1 MPDSQLDRDLSALGV
16 LARKSADAVEVAL
29 ATLPASQRAALRGHL
44 SAAVLT
50 IIAGAYAEDRQRYR
64 SLDPASPPTPV
75 PAPSL

>member
-16 LARKSADAVEVAL
+16 LVRKSADAVEVAL
-29 ATLPASQRAALRGHL
+29 AGLTTTQRNTLRGPL

-50 IIAGAYAEDRQRYR
+50 VLAGAYTKDRQRYR

-75 PAPSL
+75 PKPSL